1 MSHIL
6 VTMLGKAASNYREA
20 TYAFDGGSHRTSR
33 FFGLEL
39 CKHIRP
45 DKLVILGTTGSMWD
59 NLLLETALSEQVELE
74 EALLTLGEAAQ
85 QDKVQQAT
93 LDQLAIHLQAVLG
106 ISCELRL
113 IPYGRT
119 QPEQTAT
126 LEILVNCFA
135 DNDTATLD
143 VTHGLRHLPMLVQQS
158 ALLLQTLKDVQIAG
172 IYYGALDLTQ
182 ADITPVMRLDGL
194 LEIDRWTEA
203 LTHYDKTGDYAVF
216 VTLLRQ
222 SGISQAAVE
231 SLQDAAFYEQTNNV
245 HQARGK
251 LRDFLSKLREEE
263 SRCSRHAVLFLPA
276 LKQRFAWVNEDK
288 LHLRQTAVA
297 WLALE
302 HGNLLR
308 ACIYGFEAFI
318 TKLTQEQG
326 GKPDSFDERKYT
338 KDQYET
344 RKPSAT
350 WSDYKLLREIR
361 NQLAHSSTQRNA
373 DVVKAVSNRAEL
385 TRTLHQ
391 IFTTLIPKTHT

>member
-1 MSHIL
+1 MSHVL
-6 VTMLGKAASNYREA
+6 VTMLGKAANNYREA
-20 TYAFDGGSHRTSR
+20 TYAFEDGNHRTSR

-59 NLLLETALSEQVELE
+59 NLLLETALSEQVDLE
-74 EALLTLGEAAQ
+74 EVLLTLGEDAQ
-85 QDKVQQAT
+85 QDRVQQAT
-93 LDQLAIHLQAVLG
+93 LDQLAIHLRKVL
-106 ISCELRL
+106 STPCELRL

-126 LEILVNCFA
+126 LEILVSCFT

-158 ALLLQTLKDVQIAG
+158 ALLLQTLKDVKIAG

-182 ADITPVMRLDGL
+182 ANITPVMRLDGL
-194 LEIDRWTEA
+194 LEIDRWAEA
-203 LTHYDKTGDYAVF
+203 LAYYDKTGDYSVF
-216 VTLLRQ
+216 VTLLRE
-222 SGISQAAVE
+222 SGISQAAVG

-251 LRDFLSKLREEE
+251 LRDFIAKLREEE
-263 SRCSRHAVLFLPA
+263 NRCSRHAILFLPA

-318 TKLTQEQG
+318 TKLTQEHH
-326 GKPDSFDERKYT
+326 GKPDSFDERKDT
-338 KDQYET
+338 KDHYEAC
-344 RKPSAT
+344 KPSET
-350 WSDYKLLREIR
+350 WNYYKLLREIR

-373 DVVKAVSNRAEL
+373 EVVKAVSNRAEL

-391 IFTTLIPKTHT
+391 IFTILIPKTHN